1 MNRATNVAHDV
12 QGDKCRS
19 QYNFIR
25 WQMSLTLYWVTD
37 VAHDVQGDK
46 CRWQII
52 DPKNVAH
59 DILDDIW
66 RLQRTGKHFA

>member
-1 MNRATNVAHDV
+1 
-12 QGDKCRS
+12 
-19 QYNFIR
+19 
-25 WQMSLTLYWVTD
+25 MSLTLYWVTD